1 MGALIVVCAPHV
13 PHLPVWVPGVLGVAL
28 LWRYRVYQ
36 GRWPFPP
43 LPVRAALVLLSF
55 LGVGAQFR
63 TINGLDPAI
72 ALLVIAAGL
81 KILEMRATRD
91 YVVAC
96 FVGYFLASSQL
107 LFEQEI
113 PYAAAALAGLT
124 GELSFPSVKAGIVRD
139 LIRER
144 VDPVLFALSRD
155 FVGDTAET
163 VSLLW
168 PAPPGPGAAPGGPP
182 IISGGI

>member
-1 MGALIVVCAPHV
+1 MIAQLPRRSLLWIMGALVVVCAPHV
-13 PHLPVWVPGVLGVAL
+13 PHLPVWVPGVLGFAL

-81 KILEMRATRD
+81 
-91 YVVAC
+91 
-96 FVGYFLASSQL
+96 
-107 LFEQEI
+107 
-113 PYAAAALAGLT
+113 
-124 GELSFPSVKAGIVRD
+124 
-139 LIRER
+139 
-144 VDPVLFALSRD
+144 
-155 FVGDTAET
+155 
-163 VSLLW
+163 
-168 PAPPGPGAAPGGPP
+168 
-182 IISGGI
+182 